1 MNMFNQPYVDGSNQP
16 GENLAVV
23 SVDSATHGVLA
34 FWGGNNIHSD
44 LPLELLFV
52 ACFPCFCNLC
62 ITFCTIL
69 VSFCIQHLV
78 SDVSIPSLV
87 TVLTVLFGFVGWKT
101 KIYSFHPL
109 RACRAF
115 AVLLEEPERM

>member
-1 MNMFNQPYVDGSNQP
+1 MFNQPYVDGSNQP

-34 FWGGNNIHSD
+34 FWKGNNIHSD
-44 LPLELLFV
+44 LPLELFFV
-52 ACFPCFCNLC
+52 ACFSMFLQSLYHFLHHFSIILYPTPCFGC
-62 ITFCTIL
+62 FY
-69 VSFCIQHLV
+69 
-78 SDVSIPSLV
+78 SLV
-87 TVLTVLFGFVGWKT
+87 FVGWKT
-101 KIYSFHPL
+101 KVYSFHPL